1 MKKGKILAWV
11 AALCAATLLT
21 GLLAACDDGGENN
34 GGEPQTYTVTAAESE
49 DYTLTPDKTSAAAGD
64 TVTVTAEMKNADKY
78 ITGVKYNEEDCGEE
92 DGKYTFTMP
101 AENVTLSAVTEA
113 YAEVL
118 EDGFM
123 SFATFTPDT
132 IAVYEN
138 EFDNTD
144 ALNFTFSEIIQ
155 VSEDEVVLASSNQ
168 NVIPDSALRV
178 WLDDSAV
185 GGGTGKNGGKVYISV
200 NDIQPGTAY
209 ITVTVK
215 DHTTRDS
222 ATVVKKITVVE
233 EGTLEIPTMKV
244 TLTFDIS
251 KAYSAMQEFS
261 DDFMIILNDQD
272 LLWGASNNTN
282 FNQTFSYSDI
292 EDSSEIVITM
302 ENFAMGHG
310 YSVGIQYNGEY
321 GKMSLKFDELINA
334 DGSFD
339 GHFLTLHI
347 GEAVEFGPITAQ
359 KI

>member
-1 MKKGKILAWV
+1 MKKGKIFVWLA
-11 AALCAATLLT
+11 AACILALCA
-21 GLLAACDDGGENN
+21 GVLAACGDGGENN
-34 GGEPQTYTVTAAESE
+34 GGEPQTYTITAAESE

-64 TVTVTAEMKNADKY
+64 TVTVTAVCENADKY

-101 AENVTLSAVTEA
+101 AANVTLSAVTEA

-132 IAVYEN
+132 IAVYAN

-144 ALNFTFSEIIQ
+144 ALNFTFSKIIQ
-155 VSEDEVVLASSNQ
+155 VDEDDVILASSDQ
-168 NVIPDSALRV
+168 NVIPDSALRI
-178 WLDDSAV
+178 WLDDSSV
-185 GGGTGKNGGKVYISV
+185 GGGSGKNGGKVYISV
-200 NDIQPGTAY
+200 NDIHPGTVY
-209 ITVTVK
+209 ITVIVK
-215 DHTTRDS
+215 DSSTRDS

-244 TLTFDIS
+244 KLTFDIS
-251 KAYSAMQEFS
+251 KAFSAMKEIS
-261 DDFMIILNDQD
+261 DDFMIILNDRD

-282 FNQTFSYSDI
+282 FNKTFLFADI

-310 YSVGIQYNGEY
+310 YSVGIQYDGKY
-321 GKMSLKFDELINA
+321 GIMSLKFDELIND

-339 GHFLTLHI
+339 DGVLMLHI
-347 GEAVEFGPITAQ
+347 GETVEFGPITAQ